1 MDPRVARRID
11 QLPIPPS
18 SVESA
23 RLLVRIGASL
33 IGDTCVV
40 MLADGAMLV
49 PVALFDRDETVAE
62 RAMPLLEPAPLDRFP
77 VVKGVLASDEPA
89 FGPLV
94 LEDVRTC
101 GSQVAA
107 AIVEMF
113 GVHSYLIVPLKPS
126 LGVVAFFRHSRERS
140 RFYREHVE
148 LATELADTM
157 APQLETSEHRGGLA
171 TILRS

>member
-11 QLPIPPS
+11 QLPIPPA

-23 RLLVRIGASL
+23 RMLVRIGASL

-40 MLADGAMLV
+40 MLADGMTLV
-49 PVALFDRDETVAE
+49 PVAVFDRDEAILE

-77 VVKGVLASDEPA
+77 VVRGVLASDEPA
-89 FGPLV
+89 FGPVV

-101 GSQVAA
+101 GSSVAA
-107 AIVEMF
+107 SLVELF

-126 LGVVAFFRHSRERS
+126 LGVVAFFRHRPERS

-148 LATELADTM
+148 LATELADTV
-157 APQLETSEHRGGLA
+157 ALQLETSEHLA
-171 TILRS
+171 TSLRS